1 MPARQLTLYCRT
13 CRARHPREKFSGRI
27 LKSGR
32 WHAWAD
38 CDDCRT
44 NRTPANIA
52 VDLPNEVW
60 RPVHEFEGIYEISN
74 YTRVRRAAD
83 CAQAAKGQLLT
94 PFLNHGYLMVSL
106 TNRDG
111 GRAYFV
117 HRLFVASFVGPIPDD
132 LVINH
137 IDGDKTNNWLGN
149 LEVVTRAENNLHAR
163 VTGLADLRGERN
175 GSAKLTEDQVREI
188 RASRESLSEAAARYG
203 VSFQLVGLI
212 RQRKVWRHVV

>member
-13 CRARHPREKFSGRI
+13 CRARHPRKQFSGRV
-27 LKSGR
+27 LKSGN
-32 WHAWAD
+32 WHPWAD
-38 CDDCRT
+38 CDDCRAK
-44 NRTPANIA
+44 RAPANIA
-52 VDLPNEVW
+52 VDLPHEAW
-60 RPVHEFEGIYEISN
+60 RPVCGFEGIYEISN

-83 CAQAAKGQLLT
+83 CAQASKGQLLT
-94 PFLNHGYLMVSL
+94 PFLNHGYFMVTL

-111 GRAYFV
+111 GRSYFV

-149 LEVVTRAENNLHAR
+149 LEIVTQGENNRHAR
-163 VTGLADLRGERN
+163 VTGLCDLRGERN

-188 RASRESLSEAAARYG
+188 RASGESLSEAAARHG
-203 VSFQLVGLI
+203 VSFQLISMI